1 MTLTFHLKLA
11 ILISYVN
18 LNSFVKLFFLKDS
31 VYSKSKFKK
40 SILRYVEF
48 SFLLR
53 GNTSA
58 KMPSI
63 VNDTTE
69 ISNNLTIQ

>member
-1 MTLTFHLKLA
+1 M
-11 ILISYVN
+11 
-18 LNSFVKLFFLKDS
+18 
-31 VYSKSKFKK
+31 YSKSKFKK